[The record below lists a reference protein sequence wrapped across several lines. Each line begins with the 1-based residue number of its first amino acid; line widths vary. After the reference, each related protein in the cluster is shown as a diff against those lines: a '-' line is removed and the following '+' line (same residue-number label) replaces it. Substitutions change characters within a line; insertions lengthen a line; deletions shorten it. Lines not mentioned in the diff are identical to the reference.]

1 MCEWTGCEWK
11 TRYEMQV
18 EMNQM
23 LEMQIALLNEKADE
37 MKKATKD
44 GKGFL
49 CWIFPNLPRNV

>member
-1 MCEWTGCEWK
+1 
-11 TRYEMQV
+11 MQV